1 MATKIRMVSDWK
13 TRKTGEVW
21 SASDSQAKQLIDAEI
36 AVAFVEEPSTENTEL
51 TTQTDATNSE
61 PTVASVTTEASA
73 TSLAPEVAAPTTPTE
88 EVADAPTQTGAA
100 VPHRFNRRCH
110 TK

>member
-36 AVAFVEEPSTENTEL
+36 AVAFVEESATDSTISTGV
-51 TTQTDATNSE
+51 TSAE
-61 PTVASVTTEASA
+61 PTVAPVTSEASA
-73 TSLAPEVAAPTTPTE
+73 TNLAPEVAAPSTPTE
-88 EVADAPTQTGAA
+88 EVAYADAQSESS
-100 VPHRFNRRCH
+100 VPHRYNRRCH

>member
-21 SASDSQAKQLIDAEI
+21 SASDSQAKQLVDAEI
-36 AVAFVEEPSTENTEL
+36 AVAFVDDLPTEL
-51 TTQTDATNSE
+51 EQ
-61 PTVASVTTEASA
+61 TVASVKEITGQTATAQPEASA
-73 TSLAPEVAAPTTPTE
+73 TNLATEVATPSTPTE
-88 EVADAPTQTGAA
+88 EVADADEQPLPQ
-100 VPHRFNRRCH
+100 RYNRRCH

>member
-36 AVAFVEEPSTENTEL
+36 AVAFVDEL
-51 TTQTDATNSE
+51 TSE
-61 PTVASVTTEASA
+61 TMTVKAVETAQSEASA
-73 TSLAPEVAAPTTPTE
+73 TNLEPEVAAPSTPTE
-88 EVADAPTQTGAA
+88 EVADAPTQ
-100 VPHRFNRRCH
+100 PLSDLPQRYNRRCH